1 MFHFLQ
7 IYTIMLELIAL
18 SNMFKSLFF
27 LMTTK
32 MLKLNTVIL
41 KTLSVIV
48 FFLFCTS
55 NIFAQLSDLHYL
67 PPLKQD
73 NGAIDQQAI
82 YLSTPETTPFVVNV
96 YKGNATSATISFTIS
111 KGNAGIFQSSNG
123 LGNGDNNI
131 TFVTNA
137 NTGIVL
143 NNSGLKFE
151 SENKQK
157 FYVNH
162 RGKSGYQGSSLTSK
176 GRAALGKTFKWGGA
190 PLIGGSW
197 TNATLGIMATEDN
210 TIINIFGYDPATTF
224 RLNTVQSGI
233 TSNTLTIQLN
243 AGESYVLESVIS
255 SNSIA
260 TDKAAN
266 ADGWLGASVSSNN
279 DIAVSVGSLH
289 YSSSTASGQDC
300 AIDQIIPENVLG
312 KEYVFVR
319 GYGADDKEYPI
330 IIATQNDTD
339 IYVNGSETKITTINN
354 GDYYVIPGS
363 YYSGTG
369 TTRKGENM
377 FVRASKEVYAFQ
389 ALAGADSGANV
400 DYNFI
405 APVNFLLNKEMDYIP
420 YIDKADFSTTTV
432 GGISI
437 ISDARTAESDLI
449 VKVGNLTIT
458 TAALLSAKK
467 SVTGTSLWNT
477 YFLDGL
483 AGDVSVNST
492 GSIAVGFVG
501 YNGAIGIS
509 GYFSGFESIPS
520 ININVISEG
529 ACLTEGGVTLTAP
542 SGYKAYQWYR
552 GSSVV
557 SGAISSTY
565 LPSLAGEY
573 KVEVTSNED
582 VIYLSAPQ
590 GVNDCNPEIV
600 LSVTA
605 DKNTVKVN
613 DYITFTINAK
623 YFFFK
628 DANDISI
635 TNILPPNIEISTV
648 TPTYGTWSNATKT
661 WYIDNMKNGEE
672 HALILRAKAITASSA
687 SVTYSV
693 SNSQT
698 VLGTDGLTNL
708 PDGNTIEDNSLFLF
722 MVDKGLNPI
731 AISGSNPITKTVIDP
746 NFTVTATAS
755 NTNSFTYTSSNEGV
769 AQIDSNGEVSILNV
783 GSTILTVSQAA
794 DTNYE
799 AGTSTIT
806 LNITKANPVISG
818 FADISKTYGDSS
830 FEIIAPSSTSDG
842 SFTYTSS
849 TSSATISGNT
859 VTIAGAGNVIITA
872 TQTPSVNYNSATIT
886 ATLSIAKANQSISI
900 GALPTSSSIITQV
913 NTAPVPLTATSS
925 SGESV
930 TITVPSGSIGT
941 IAGSVGSYT
950 LSAISSSGILSITY
964 TALGNANYNTASTTV
979 LLDVD
984 KIPQSIGFSS
994 PMPTSISYITGL
1006 EVALTAVSSSTS
1018 AMLYSI
1024 ISGPASVSGDKLIIT
1039 GAGTVEYSINNTGD
1053 AIYTEASEIR
1063 KTLNVTQGATILS
1076 AFSIPNKNYLDP
1088 SFTIPEPNSN
1098 RTGTFIYSSSDP
1110 TVASVS
1116 GTALIIYTPG
1126 TTIITSTQIANTN
1139 FLSDTIST
1147 SFTVGKAT
1155 PTLSGLSNMTK
1166 YITDPDFSLNVSSS
1180 LASIPLV
1187 YSSSNTSVANINSA
1201 SGIISINGLGISTIT
1216 ASQSSN
1222 FYYNEASISATL
1234 TVQVGDSDGDGIVDA
1249 SDNCPS
1255 MANADQTD
1263 TDGDGVGDVCD
1274 NCINIPN
1281 SNQLDTDGDGIG
1293 NVCDPDD
1300 DNDGCLDI
1308 EDAFP
1313 LDPSECSDSD
1323 GDGTGDNADTDNDND
1338 GVLNSLD
1345 NCEFTPNSDQ
1355 LDTDSDGIG
1364 NVCDADDDGDGFS
1377 DTDEITCGTD
1387 PLLASSLPA
1396 DADSDGIPDCIDTDD
1411 DNDGFSDTDEATC
1424 GSDPLDA
1431 TSMPLD
1437 TDTDGIANCIDT
1449 DDDND
1454 GYLDENDA
1462 FPLDATEWLDT
1473 DADGVGN
1480 NLDTDDDGDGQ
1491 LDTDE
1496 IACGSDP
1503 LLASSMSLD
1512 TDGDTIPDCVDTDDD
1527 NDGVE
1532 DTSDAFPLDPAE
1544 WTDTDQDGIGNN
1556 ADTDDDNDGQS
1567 DYNELVCGSDPLDQ
1581 YSKSSDIDSD
1591 GIPDCVDEDKDG
1603 DGYLNENDAFPEDGS
1618 EWIDTDGDGLGDNFE
1633 VDDDND
1639 GYLDTNDAFP
1649 LDPNEWADAD
1659 NDGIGDNADPDDNND
1674 GFEDDKVFTS
1684 GVLTPGSGGLE
1695 DTWKIINIEQYPTN
1709 RVSVYDKNGQ
1719 EVFSTTN
1726 YKNNWR
1732 GTYKNSANPLP
1743 AGSYYYVIDLNNGQ
1757 DQIKGWL
1764 YITY

>member
-1 MFHFLQ
+1 MQ
-7 IYTIMLELIAL
+7 CIYALI
-18 SNMFKSLFF
+18 
-27 LMTTK
+27 
-32 MLKLNTVIL
+32 
-41 KTLSVIV
+41 
-48 FFLFCTS
+48 
-55 NIFAQLSDLHYL
+55 H
-67 PPLKQD
+67 
-73 NGAIDQQAI
+73 
-82 YLSTPETTPFVVNV
+82 
-96 YKGNATSATISFTIS
+96 S
-111 KGNAGIFQSSNG
+111 K
-123 LGNGDNNI
+123 
-131 TFVTNA
+131 
-137 NTGIVL
+137 
-143 NNSGLKFE
+143 
-151 SENKQK
+151 
-157 FYVNH
+157 
-162 RGKSGYQGSSLTSK
+162 
-176 GRAALGKTFKWGGA
+176 
-190 PLIGGSW
+190 
-197 TNATLGIMATEDN
+197 
-210 TIINIFGYDPATTF
+210 
-224 RLNTVQSGI
+224 
-233 TSNTLTIQLN
+233 
-243 AGESYVLESVIS
+243 
-255 SNSIA
+255 
-260 TDKAAN
+260 
-266 ADGWLGASVSSNN
+266 
-279 DIAVSVGSLH
+279 
-289 YSSSTASGQDC
+289 
-300 AIDQIIPENVLG
+300 
-312 KEYVFVR
+312 
-319 GYGADDKEYPI
+319 
-330 IIATQNDTD
+330 
-339 IYVNGSETKITTINN
+339 
-354 GDYYVIPGS
+354 VIPGS

-405 APVNFLLNKEMDYIP
+405 APINFLLNKEMDYIP
-420 YIDKADFSTTTV
+420 YINKADFSTTTV

-449 VKVGNLTIT
+449 VKVGTLTIT

-913 NTAPVPLTATSS
+913 NAAPVPLTATSS

-941 IAGSVGSYT
+941 IAGSVHV
-950 LSAISSSGILSITY
+950 A
-964 TALGNANYNTASTTV
+964 AQV
-979 LLDVD
+979 
-984 KIPQSIGFSS
+984 P
-994 PMPTSISYITGL
+994 PMN
-1006 EVALTAVSSSTS
+1006 
-1018 AMLYSI
+1018 
-1024 ISGPASVSGDKLIIT
+1024 SVSLRSQRG
-1039 GAGTVEYSINNTGD
+1039 
-1053 AIYTEASEIR
+1053 
-1063 KTLNVTQGATILS
+1063 
-1076 AFSIPNKNYLDP
+1076 PN
-1088 SFTIPEPNSN
+1088 
-1098 RTGTFIYSSSDP
+1098 R
-1110 TVASVS
+1110 
-1116 GTALIIYTPG
+1116 
-1126 TTIITSTQIANTN
+1126 
-1139 FLSDTIST
+1139 
-1147 SFTVGKAT
+1147 
-1155 PTLSGLSNMTK
+1155 
-1166 YITDPDFSLNVSSS
+1166 
-1180 LASIPLV
+1180 
-1187 YSSSNTSVANINSA
+1187 
-1201 SGIISINGLGISTIT
+1201 NG
-1216 ASQSSN
+1216 
-1222 FYYNEASISATL
+1222 
-1234 TVQVGDSDGDGIVDA
+1234 
-1249 SDNCPS
+1249 
-1255 MANADQTD
+1255 
-1263 TDGDGVGDVCD
+1263 
-1274 NCINIPN
+1274 
-1281 SNQLDTDGDGIG
+1281 
-1293 NVCDPDD
+1293 
-1300 DNDGCLDI
+1300 
-1308 EDAFP
+1308 
-1313 LDPSECSDSD
+1313 
-1323 GDGTGDNADTDNDND
+1323 
-1338 GVLNSLD
+1338 
-1345 NCEFTPNSDQ
+1345 
-1355 LDTDSDGIG
+1355 
-1364 NVCDADDDGDGFS
+1364 
-1377 DTDEITCGTD
+1377 
-1387 PLLASSLPA
+1387 
-1396 DADSDGIPDCIDTDD
+1396 
-1411 DNDGFSDTDEATC
+1411 
-1424 GSDPLDA
+1424 
-1431 TSMPLD
+1431 
-1437 TDTDGIANCIDT
+1437 
-1449 DDDND
+1449 
-1454 GYLDENDA
+1454 
-1462 FPLDATEWLDT
+1462 
-1473 DADGVGN
+1473 
-1480 NLDTDDDGDGQ
+1480 
-1491 LDTDE
+1491 
-1496 IACGSDP
+1496 
-1503 LLASSMSLD
+1503 
-1512 TDGDTIPDCVDTDDD
+1512 
-1527 NDGVE
+1527 
-1532 DTSDAFPLDPAE
+1532 
-1544 WTDTDQDGIGNN
+1544 
-1556 ADTDDDNDGQS
+1556 
-1567 DYNELVCGSDPLDQ
+1567 
-1581 YSKSSDIDSD
+1581 
-1591 GIPDCVDEDKDG
+1591 
-1603 DGYLNENDAFPEDGS
+1603 
-1618 EWIDTDGDGLGDNFE
+1618 
-1633 VDDDND
+1633 
-1639 GYLDTNDAFP
+1639 
-1649 LDPNEWADAD
+1649 
-1659 NDGIGDNADPDDNND
+1659 
-1674 GFEDDKVFTS
+1674 
-1684 GVLTPGSGGLE
+1684 
-1695 DTWKIINIEQYPTN
+1695 
-1709 RVSVYDKNGQ
+1709 
-1719 EVFSTTN
+1719 
-1726 YKNNWR
+1726 
-1732 GTYKNSANPLP
+1732 
-1743 AGSYYYVIDLNNGQ
+1743 
-1757 DQIKGWL
+1757 
-1764 YITY
+1764 

>member
-1 MFHFLQ
+1 
-7 IYTIMLELIAL
+7 
-18 SNMFKSLFF
+18 
-27 LMTTK
+27 
-32 MLKLNTVIL
+32 MLKLNTAIL
-41 KTLSVIV
+41 KTLSVLV

-55 NIFAQLSDLHYL
+55 NVFAQLSDLHYL
-67 PPLKQD
+67 PPLKQ
-73 NGAIDQQAI
+73 NNIAIDQQAI

-96 YKGNATSATISFTIS
+96 YRGNATSATISFTIS

-123 LGNGDNNI
+123 LGNGANNI
-131 TFVTNA
+131 TFVADA

-151 SENKQK
+151 SENGEK

-162 RGKSGYQGSSLTSK
+162 RGKSNSQGSSLTSK

-190 PLIGGSW
+190 PIIGGSP
-197 TNATLGIMATEDN
+197 TNATLGIMATKDN

-255 SNSIA
+255 TNSNA
-260 TDKAAN
+260 TDRAAN

-289 YSSSTASGQDC
+289 YSSSTSGGQDC

-319 GYGADDKEYPI
+319 GYGADNKEYPI

-339 IYVNGSETKITTINN
+339 IYVNGYDTPITTINN

-377 FVRASKEVYAFQ
+377 FVKASKEVYAFQ
-389 ALAGADSGANV
+389 ALAGADNGANV

-420 YIDKADFSTTTV
+420 YIDKADFSTTIV

-437 ISDARTAESDLI
+437 ISDARTSESDLI
-449 VKVGNLTIT
+449 VKVGTVPIT

-492 GSIAVGFVG
+492 GSVAVGFVG
-501 YNGAIGIS
+501 YNGVIGIS

-520 ININVISEG
+520 ININVSIEG
-529 ACLTEGGVTLTAP
+529 ECLTQGGVTLTAP

-552 GSSVV
+552 GTSVV
-557 SGAISSTY
+557 SGAVTSTY

-573 KVEVTSNED
+573 KVEVTNNED
-582 VIYLSAPQ
+582 VVYLSAPQ
-590 GVNDCNPEIV
+590 GVNDCNPEMV

-628 DANDISI
+628 DANDIDI
-635 TNILPPNIEISTV
+635 TNILPPNIEISTA
-648 TPTYGTWSNATKT
+648 TPTYGTWSNTTKT

-687 SVTYSV
+687 SVTYFV

-708 PDGNTIEDNSLFLF
+708 PDGNTIEDNSSFLF
-722 MVDKGLNPI
+722 VVDKGLNPI

-783 GSTILTVSQAA
+783 VSTILTVSQAA

-806 LNITKANPVISG
+806 LNITKANPIISG

-913 NTAPVPLTATSS
+913 NAAPVPLTATSS

-950 LSAISSSGILSITY
+950 LSALSSSGILSITY

-994 PMPTSISYITGL
+994 PMPTSISYITAL
-1006 EVALTAVSSSTS
+1006 EVPLTAVSSSTS

-1063 KTLNVTQGATILS
+1063 KTLNVTQGATSLS

-1116 GTALIIYTPG
+1116 GTTLIIYTPG

-1139 FLSDTIST
+1139 FLSNTIST

-1180 LASIPLV
+1180 LSSIPLV
-1187 YSSSNTSVANINSA
+1187 YSSSNTSVANINSS
-1201 SGIISINGLGISTIT
+1201 SGIISINGLGICTISV
-1216 ASQSSN
+1216 SQSSN
-1222 FYYNEASISATL
+1222 FYYNEVSISAIL

-1255 MANADQTD
+1255 MANADQAD
-1263 TDGDGVGDVCD
+1263 TDSDGVGDVCD
-1274 NCINIPN
+1274 NCITIQN

-1293 NVCDPDD
+1293 NACDTDD
-1300 DNDGCLDI
+1300 DNDGCLDT
-1308 EDAFP
+1308 EDTFP
-1313 LDPSECSDSD
+1313 LDPSECSDTD
-1323 GDGTGDNADTDNDND
+1323 GDGIGDNVDTDNDND
-1338 GVLNSLD
+1338 GVLNSSD
-1345 NCEFTPNSDQ
+1345 NCEFTPNSNQ
-1355 LDTDSDGIG
+1355 LDTDGDGVG
-1364 NVCDADDDGDGFS
+1364 NVCDSDDDGDGFS
-1377 DTDEITCGTD
+1377 DADEITCGTD
-1387 PLLASSLPA
+1387 PLLASSMPL
-1396 DADSDGIPDCIDTDD
+1396 DTDVDGIPNCIDTDD
-1411 DNDGFSDTDEATC
+1411 DNDGYSDTDEIAC
-1424 GSDPLDA
+1424 NSDPLEA
-1431 TSMPLD
+1431 TSKPLD
-1437 TDTDGIANCIDT
+1437 TDNDGIANCIDT

-1454 GYLDENDA
+1454 SYLDENDA
-1462 FPLDATEWLDT
+1462 FPLDSTEWLDT
-1473 DADGVGN
+1473 DNDGIGN
-1480 NLDTDDDGDGQ
+1480 NADLDDDNDGQ

-1496 IACGSDP
+1496 IACGSNP
-1503 LLASSMSLD
+1503 LDATSLSLD
-1512 TDGDTIPDCVDTDDD
+1512 TDSDNIPDCVDTDDD

-1532 DTSDAFPLDPAE
+1532 DTADEFPLDPLE
-1544 WTDTDQDGIGNN
+1544 WTDTDEDGIGNN
-1556 ADTDDDNDGQS
+1556 ADTDDDNDGFS
-1567 DYNELVCGSDPLDQ
+1567 DIDELSCDSDPLNPLSKPADQ
-1581 YSKSSDIDSD
+1581 DGD
-1591 GIPDCVDEDKDG
+1591 GIPDCIDTDRDG
-1603 DGYLNENDAFPEDGS
+1603 DGVLNTQDAFPDDATES
-1618 EWIDTDGDGLGDNFE
+1618 VDTDGDGLGDNFD
-1633 VDDDND
+1633 VDDDGD
-1639 GYLDTNDAFP
+1639 GYLDTDDAFP
-1649 LDPNEWADAD
+1649 LDPNEWLDSD
-1659 NDGIGDNADPDDNND
+1659 GDGIGDNADPDDNND
-1674 GFEDDKVFTS
+1674 GFDDSVVLAS
-1684 GVLTPGSGGLE
+1684 GVLTPNSSGME
-1695 DTWKIINIEQYPTN
+1695 STWKVINIERHPN
-1709 RVSVYDKNGQ
+1709 ARVGVYNKNGN
-1719 EVFSTTN
+1719 EVFSAKN
-1726 YKNNWR
+1726 YQNDWR
-1732 GTYKNSANPLP
+1732 GTYKNNDLP
-1743 AGSYYYVIDLNNGQ
+1743 AGSYFYIVELNNGKE
-1757 DQIKGWL
+1757 QIKGWL

>member
-1 MFHFLQ
+1 
-7 IYTIMLELIAL
+7 
-18 SNMFKSLFF
+18 
-27 LMTTK
+27 
-32 MLKLNTVIL
+32 
-41 KTLSVIV
+41 
-48 FFLFCTS
+48 
-55 NIFAQLSDLHYL
+55 
-67 PPLKQD
+67 
-73 NGAIDQQAI
+73 
-82 YLSTPETTPFVVNV
+82 
-96 YKGNATSATISFTIS
+96 
-111 KGNAGIFQSSNG
+111 
-123 LGNGDNNI
+123 
-131 TFVTNA
+131 
-137 NTGIVL
+137 
-143 NNSGLKFE
+143 
-151 SENKQK
+151 
-157 FYVNH
+157 
-162 RGKSGYQGSSLTSK
+162 
-176 GRAALGKTFKWGGA
+176 
-190 PLIGGSW
+190 
-197 TNATLGIMATEDN
+197 
-210 TIINIFGYDPATTF
+210 
-224 RLNTVQSGI
+224 VQSGI
-233 TSNTLTIQLN
+233 ISNTLTIHLD

-255 SNSIA
+255 TNSNN

-266 ADGWLGASVSSNN
+266 ADGWLGASISSNN
-279 DIAVSVGSLH
+279 DIAVSLGSLH
-289 YSSSTASGQDC
+289 YSSSTSGGQDC

-319 GYGADDKEYPI
+319 GYGADNKEYPI

-339 IYVNGSETKITTINN
+339 IYVNGSDTPITTINN

-389 ALAGADSGANV
+389 ALAGKDSGANV

-405 APVNFLLNKEMDYIP
+405 APINFLLNKEMDYIP

-449 VKVGNLTIT
+449 VKVGTETIT
-458 TAALLSAKK
+458 TEALLSAKK

-520 ININVISEG
+520 IDINVSSEG
-529 ACLTEGGVTLTAP
+529 ECLTEGGVTLTAP
-542 SGYKAYQWYR
+542 SGYKTYQWYR
-552 GSSVV
+552 GTSLV

-582 VIYLSAPQ
+582 VVYLSAPQ
-590 GVNDCNPEIV
+590 DVNDCNPEMV

-605 DKNTVKVN
+605 DKNIVKVN

-628 DANDISI
+628 DANDIDI
-635 TNILPPNIEISTV
+635 TNILPPNIEISTA
-648 TPTYGTWSNATKT
+648 TPTYGTWSSITKT
-661 WYIDNMKNGEE
+661 WSIDNMKNGEE
-672 HALILRAKAITASSA
+672 HALILKAKAITASSA

-708 PDGNTIEDNSLFLF
+708 PDGNTIEDNSSFLF
-722 MVDKGLNPI
+722 FVEKGLNPI
-731 AISGSNPITKTVIDP
+731 TISDSNPITKTVIDS
-746 NFTVTATAS
+746 NFTVTATSS

-783 GSTILTVSQAA
+783 GSTILTVSQAS

-799 AGTSTIT
+799 AGTNTIT
-806 LNITKANPVISG
+806 LNITKANPIISG

-830 FEIIAPSSTSDG
+830 FEIIAPLSTSDG
-842 SFTYTSS
+842 SFTYSS
-849 TSSATISGNT
+849 SSSSATISGNT

-913 NTAPVPLTATSS
+913 NAAPVPLTATSS
-925 SGESV
+925 SGEIV

-941 IAGSVGSYT
+941 IAGSVGSNT
-950 LSAISSSGILSITY
+950 LSALSSSGILSITY

-984 KIPQSIGFSS
+984 KIPQSIGFST

-1006 EVALTAVSSSTS
+1006 EVPITAVSSSTS
-1018 AMLYSI
+1018 TMLYSI
-1024 ISGPASVSGDKLIIT
+1024 ISGPATVSGNKLFIT

-1063 KTLNVTQGATILS
+1063 KTLNVTQGATTLS
-1076 AFSIPNKNYLDP
+1076 AFSIQNKNYLDP

-1098 RTGTFIYSSSDP
+1098 RAGTFIYSSSDP

-1116 GTALIIYTPG
+1116 GTTLIIYTPG

-1147 SFTVGKAT
+1147 SFSVGKAT
-1155 PTLSGLSNMTK
+1155 PTLSGLNNMTK
-1166 YITDPDFSLNVSSS
+1166 YITDTDFSLNVSSS
-1180 LASIPLV
+1180 LASTPLV

-1201 SGIISINGLGISTIT
+1201 SGVISINGLGISTIT

-1255 MANADQTD
+1255 VSNPDQADM
-1263 TDGDGVGDVCD
+1263 DGDGIGDVCD
-1274 NCINIPN
+1274 NCVAISN

-1313 LDPSECSDSD
+1313 LDPSECSDTD

-1338 GVLNSLD
+1338 GVLNSSD

-1355 LDTDSDGIG
+1355 LDTDADGIG
-1364 NVCDADDDGDGFS
+1364 NVCDSDDDGDGFS
-1377 DTDEITCGTD
+1377 DTDEITCGSD

-1396 DADSDGIPDCIDTDD
+1396 DTDSDGIPDCIDTDD

-1424 GSDPLDA
+1424 DSDPLDA

-1437 TDTDGIANCIDT
+1437 TDTDGTPNCIDP

-1454 GYLDENDA
+1454 SYLDVNDA
-1462 FPLDATEWLDT
+1462 FPLDAKEWLDT
-1473 DADGVGN
+1473 DADGIGN
-1480 NLDTDDDGDGQ
+1480 NSDTDDDGDGQ

-1503 LLASSMSLD
+1503 LLASSISLD

-1527 NDGVE
+1527 NDGVV
-1532 DTSDAFPLDPAE
+1532 DTEDAFPIDPSE
-1544 WTDTDQDGIGNN
+1544 WKDTDLDGVGNN

-1591 GIPDCVDEDKDG
+1591 SIPDCVDEDIDG
-1603 DGYLNENDAFPEDGS
+1603 DGYLNEEDAFPENGS
-1618 EWIDTDGDGLGDNFE
+1618 EWLDTDADGLGNNFD

-1639 GYLDTNDAFP
+1639 GCLDSSDAFP
-1649 LDPNEWADAD
+1649 LNPSECSDAD
-1659 NDGIGDNADPDDNND
+1659 NDGIGDNEDPDDNND
-1674 GFEDDKVFTS
+1674 GFEDNKLFAS
-1684 GVLTPGSGGLE
+1684 GALTPGSGGLE
-1695 DTWKIINIEQYPTN
+1695 DTWKIINIERYPN
-1709 RVSVYDKNGQ
+1709 ARVTVYNKNGQ
-1719 EVFSTTN
+1719 EVFSALAYRN
-1726 YKNNWR
+1726 DWR
-1732 GTYKNSANPLP
+1732 GTFKNTGDLLPSA
-1743 AGSYYYVIDLNNGQ
+1743 SYYYVVDPNNGEEP
-1757 DQIKGWL
+1757 ITGWL